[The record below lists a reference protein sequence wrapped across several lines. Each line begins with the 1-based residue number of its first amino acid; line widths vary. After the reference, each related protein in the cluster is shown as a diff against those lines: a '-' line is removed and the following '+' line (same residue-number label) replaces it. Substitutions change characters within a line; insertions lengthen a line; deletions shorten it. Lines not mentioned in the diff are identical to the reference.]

1 MAFIS
6 DSNDTESNSQEKTPS
21 YDEIPKLWE
30 TSTQNVKGHQSSEKI
45 TISKLQ
51 AEFLT
56 FKNFVMEEISTVN
69 RKISGAYLNSGK

>member
-56 FKNFVMEEISTVN
+56 FKNFVMEEISTEN